1 MNGLRAWFSARRAP
15 TPEPLRWVVA
25 DVETSGLDP
34 KRDRLLA
41 LAGMA
46 VQFDAARRQPRLV
59 PGDSFEA
66 RLRQPTSA
74 TAVPDRDN
82 ILLHGIGVAAQRDG
96 DEPAAVLRAWR
107 DWVADAP
114 LVGYHS
120 AFDDTALRQAARQ
133 AGVAPVDSPW
143 LDLEP
148 LCAVLHGQGRR
159 QPLDHWL
166 LHHGIDCL
174 ARHEAAADV
183 LATAQLLA
191 ALWPRVRQRC
201 DGQAAAVRDLADG
214 ARFLAGR
221 A

>member
-1 MNGLRAWFSARRAP
+1 MSGVRGWFSARRAP
-15 TPEPLRWVVA
+15 AAEPLRWVVA

-41 LAGMA
+41 VAGMA
-46 VQFDAARRQPRLV
+46 VQFDAVRRQPRLV

-66 RLRQPTSA
+66 RLRQPASS
-74 TAVPDRDN
+74 TAVPDRAN

-96 DEPAAVLRAWR
+96 ADPATALAAWH
-107 DWVADAP
+107 DWVGDAP

-120 AFDDTALRQAARQ
+120 AFDDTALRVAARQ
-133 AGVAPVDSPW
+133 AGVAPATGAW

-148 LCAVLHGQGRR
+148 LCAVLHQQPRR

-166 LHHGIDCL
+166 SHHGIDCL
-174 ARHEAAADV
+174 ARHDAAADV

-221 A
+221 G

>member
-1 MNGLRAWFSARRAP
+1 MSLTRWWRARGAP
-15 TPEPLRWVVA
+15 APEPLRWVVA

-34 KRDRLLA
+34 TRDRLLA
-41 LAGMA
+41 VAGMA
-46 VQFDAARRQPRLV
+46 VHFDADRRRPRLV

-66 RLRQPTSA
+66 GLRQPEA
-74 TAVPDRDN
+74 ANRVPDRAN

-96 DEPAAVLRAWR
+96 VAPAGVLAAWR
-107 DWVADAP
+107 DWVGDAP

-120 AFDDTALRQAARQ
+120 AFDDTALRAAARQ
-133 AGVAPVDSPW
+133 ASVMPAAGAW

-148 LCAVLHGQGRR
+148 LCAVLHQQPRR

-166 LHHGIDCL
+166 SHHGIDCL
-174 ARHEAAADV
+174 ARHDAAADV

-221 A
+221 G